1 MISWKRVIPSV
12 LVVFMLSGLTVPQAF
27 ADSDTS
33 CSGSG
38 KYYLSNGVVFR
49 PSPAPP
55 VQCSGEVVI
64 DTSVVQIGANAFRG
78 LYGITKIT
86 LPERLTT
93 ISSFAFTGARS
104 LAAISIPA
112 SVTSIGT
119 NVFSG
124 TSSLQSFVVASSN
137 MNYSVVNGALF
148 NKNQS
153 VLIAYPAANPQTSF
167 TIPNGVTTISS
178 TAFLG
183 ATNLSIRTRR

>member
-1 MISWKRVIPSV
+1 
-12 LVVFMLSGLTVPQAF
+12 MLSGLTVPQAF
-27 ADSDTS
+27 ADPDTS
-33 CSGSG
+33 CSASG
-38 KYYLSNGVVFR
+38 NYYLSNGVVFR

-55 VQCSGEVVI
+55 VQCSGEVVL
-64 DTSVVQIGANAFRG
+64 DASVVQIGASAFRG
-78 LYGITKIT
+78 LGGITKIT
-86 LPERLTT
+86 LPQGLTT
-93 ISSFAFTGARS
+93 ISSYAFTGARS

-124 TSSLQSFVVASSN
+124 TSSLQSFVIAPSN

-148 NKNQS
+148 NKNQTT
-153 VLIAYPAANPQTSF
+153 LIAYPAANPQTSF

-183 ATNLSIRTRR
+183 AKKQGVG